1 MKKFFVSISA
11 AALALAASG
20 EGEGKLLESLV
31 LNADTNIVVAAGETL
46 KVEYLTVESPLTLTK
61 SGEGK
66 LELAIV
72 SGGENLSV
80 DVAGGTLA
88 SSRPAALT
96 DYGECPV
103 GMHVDISLDSTLVK
117 SVKNGTNFVSKIKDA
132 ADTDKQFSSW
142 GGVWGSPF
150 LTGEKLNGLQ
160 VLDFGQFNVKGSQGM
175 LGTPSILLK
184 EYFYVW
190 RDRDDVIDRPL
201 VNGKEFNGPCV
212 IGNNPSLFSRNV
224 GGGGNGLAYIRW
236 ACRVL

>member
-1 MKKFFVSISA
+1 MKKIFASAFA

-20 EGEGKLLESLV
+20 EEDVIIDSLV
-31 LNADTNIVVAAGETL
+31 LDADTNIVVAAGETL
-46 KVEYLTVESPLTLTK
+46 KVEYLMVDTPLTLTK

-96 DYGECPV
+96 DYGEYPV

-117 SVKNGTNFVSKIKDA
+117 SVKNGTNFVSKIRDA
-132 ADTDKQFSSW
+132 A
-142 GGVWGSPF
+142 GSTHTLNNWDMGLPF
-150 LTGEKLNGLQ
+150 LTGETFNGLQ
-160 VLDFGQFNVKGSQGM
+160 VLDFGDLNVSGSSGM
-175 LGTPSILLK
+175 LGNNNPSILLK
-184 EYFYVW
+184 EFFYVW
-190 RDRDDVIDRPL
+190 KDRDDVIDRPL
-201 VNGKEFNGPCV
+201 VDGKEFSGPCV

-224 GGGGNGLAYIRW
+224 GGGGNGFGVYSLGM
-236 ACRVL
+236 